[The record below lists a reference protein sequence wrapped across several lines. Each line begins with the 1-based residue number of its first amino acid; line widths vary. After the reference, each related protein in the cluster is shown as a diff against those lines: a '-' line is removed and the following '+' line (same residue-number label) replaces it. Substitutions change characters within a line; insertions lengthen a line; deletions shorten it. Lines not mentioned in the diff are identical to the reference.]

1 MKLSDE
7 TLTIL
12 KNYASINQNIQFKQ
26 GSTLSTFSPQKNI
39 LTIAQI
45 SEDIPSTFAI
55 YDLNKFLG
63 ALSLFHKPELTVGE
77 KHLKI
82 NGGGSELNYVCAEAS
97 MLHLPPEKTFEFPN
111 PEIKFKMDKD
121 DYDSCMKAS
130 QILSLPEFIV
140 EGDGSKV
147 FLVSTNTENNSS
159 DEFRREVGTTDNEF
173 KMIFKIEN
181 IKLLSGNYNVEIS
194 SKGIAHFSYENSNL
208 QYWIATEQKH
218 SYYNG

>member
-45 SEDIPSTFAI
+45 SENIPSTFAI

-140 EGDGSKV
+140 EGDGTETRSFCYIDDAIIATKIV
-147 FLVSTNTENNSS
+147 HKDNT
-159 DEFRREVGTTDNEF
+159 FDNR
-173 KMIFKIEN
+173 IFKSLYIFF
-181 IKLLSGNYNVEIS
+181 IFSFLLSKFYVCHIFGFNKIY
-194 SKGIAHFSYENSNL
+194 
-208 QYWIATEQKH
+208 
-218 SYYNG
+218 